1 MGFNFN
7 YSDENEYELYGNM
20 VDEEINLY
28 GLTIKLFKS
37 DRIGIDEIFGEH
49 QSIKV
54 NNDTVFEFNV
64 KLETTDGFVNPG
76 DFFSKFGL
84 SSTATLDMF
93 ISSINMLNVYPDLY
107 DSKGYSD
114 IIGDIIKLPNGK
126 FMEITHFEDEM
137 EGHNNMFVYADKK
150 KIFKITTRTYTENRD
165 ELAGLDQ
172 EYEKI
177 DLDKAFG
184 IVDDAVAVQ
193 DVQATKTT
201 AEIAVDTDGDGIN
214 DSFETKPKKPTHIK
228 NNPFGDL

>member
-7 YSDENEYELYGNM
+7 YNDENEYQLYGNM
-20 VDEEINLY
+20 VHEEIELY

-54 NNDTVFEFNV
+54 NNDTIFEFNV
-64 KLETTDGFVNPG
+64 KLEETDGFSAGG

-93 ISSINMLNVYPDLY
+93 ISSINMLIVYPDLY
-107 DSKGYSD
+107 SSKGYSD
-114 IIGDIIKLPNGK
+114 IIGDLIKLPNGK
-126 FMEITHFEDEM
+126 FMEITHFEDELP
-137 EGHNNMFVYADKK
+137 GHNNMFVYADEK
-150 KIFKITTRTYTENRD
+150 KIFKITTRAYTENRD
-165 ELAGLDQ
+165 ELDGLDQ

-177 DLDKAFG
+177 DLDMAFG
-184 IVDDAVAVQ
+184 IVDDVAVKQ
-193 DVQATKTT
+193 DVIAVK
-201 AEIAVDTDGDGIN
+201 EIQEVPVDTDGDGIN
-214 DSFETKPKKPTHIK
+214 DSFATVQKKPTHIK